1 MRNAGCLLTTLFV
14 LLIEFG
20 TSLGQDVTA
29 KNFLRLNEEF
39 CTAGQP
45 SKEDLLKLKESGLR
59 SILNLRRPEENP
71 TEQAEEERLAEEL
84 GFKYFTIPVKVAD
97 LRPEQAD
104 RFLEIVKDEGNRPM
118 LIHCMGA
125 NRVGGFWL
133 IHRVLNDGWEF
144 DKAEQ
149 EARKIGMTSPELVA
163 FARSYI
169 EQKK

>member
-14 LLIEFG
+14 LLINFG
-20 TSLGQDVTA
+20 TSHGQDVAA
-29 KNFLRLNEEF
+29 KNFLRVNEEF

-45 SKEDLLKLKESGLR
+45 SKEDLVKLKESGIR

-71 TEQAEEERLAEEL
+71 TEQAEEKRLAEEL
-84 GFKYFTIPVKVAD
+84 GLKYFSIPINVAD
-97 LRPEQAD
+97 LRLEQAD
-104 RFLEIVKDEGNRPM
+104 LFLDLVKDQGNRPM
-118 LIHCMGA
+118 LIHCMSA

-149 EARKIGMTSPELVA
+149 EARRIGLTRPELLE